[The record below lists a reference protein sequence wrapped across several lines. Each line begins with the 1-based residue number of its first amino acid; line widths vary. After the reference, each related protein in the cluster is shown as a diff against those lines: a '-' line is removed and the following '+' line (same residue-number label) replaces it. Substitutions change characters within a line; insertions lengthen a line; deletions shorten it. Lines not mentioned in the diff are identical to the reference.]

1 MNKLIK
7 AGFLLVLVCVVST
20 ISVDASAQLVNRI
33 YSYADVAELVM
44 PAVVNISSDKKVD
57 MRQSHPMF
65 DDPMFRR
72 FFGDPDQGSER
83 IQKSLGSGVV
93 ISSDGYILTSNH
105 VIEGATKV
113 RVSFSDELEYE
124 AEIIGQ
130 DKKTDVALIKIDKT
144 GLDFLEFGDS
154 SILRVGDQVMAVGN
168 PFGIGQTITVG
179 IVSALGRSIGLIDYE
194 DFIQTDASI
203 NPGNSGGAL
212 VDMDGRLVGI
222 NTAMLSR
229 SGGSQGVG
237 FAIPVNMANKIIGML
252 KADGKVTRAWL
263 GVVPQ
268 KIGSA
273 LADALGMDKPQ
284 GVLLSSVTDDTPAS
298 KAGLKEGDIILS
310 ADGIAMNDVSTLRNY
325 ISLCGIGHKAK
336 LIILRD
342 NKEKKVTVKLGE
354 FPDNIAAAE
363 VEEEEKTSDKI
374 DGVTVKVLNDSYR
387 QQLDFDDDVKGLVV
401 IEVAQDSNAAHEGL
415 RKGDIITEV
424 NQNEVNSLKSFKKA
438 IGENNK
444 KPLLLRILRG
454 GRNSFLAI
462 PR

>member
-7 AGFLLVLVCVVST
+7 AGFLLALICVVST
-20 ISVDASAQLVNRI
+20 IPVDATAQLVDRNF
-33 YSYADVAELVM
+33 SYADVAELVM
-44 PAVVNISSDKKVD
+44 PGVVNISSDKKID
-57 MRQSHPMF
+57 MRQAHPMF

-72 FFGDPDQGSER
+72 FFGDPDQGTER
-83 IQKSLGSGVV
+83 VEKSLGSGVV

-113 RVSFSDELEYE
+113 RVSFSDQVEYE

-130 DKKTDVALIKIDKT
+130 DKKTDVALIKIDKEE
-144 GLDFLEFGDS
+144 LDYIEFGDS
-154 SILRVGDQVMAVGN
+154 SALRIGDQVMAVGN

-194 DFIQTDASI
+194 EFIQTDASI

-212 VDMDGRLVGI
+212 VDMDGKLVGI

-237 FAIPVNMANKIIGML
+237 FAIPVNMASKIMGML

-268 KIGSA
+268 KINSA
-273 LADALGMDKPQ
+273 LADALGMGKPR

-298 KAGLKEGDIILS
+298 KAGLKEGDVILS
-310 ADGIAMNDVSTLRNY
+310 ADGREMNDVSTLRNY
-325 ISLCGIGHKAK
+325 ISLCGVGHKAK

-342 NKEKKVTVKLGE
+342 NKEKNVTVKLGE
-354 FPDNIAAAE
+354 FPDNLAELE

-387 QQLDFDDDVKGLVV
+387 QQLSLEDDVKGLVV
-401 IEVAQDSNAAHEGL
+401 VEVAQDSNAAHEGL

-424 NQNEVNSLKSFKKA
+424 NQTVVDSLKSFKKA
-438 IGENNK
+438 IGDNK
-444 KPLLLRILRG
+444 KPMLLRILRN
-454 GRNSFLAI
+454 GRNSFMAI

>member
-1 MNKLIK
+1 MNNLIK
-7 AGFLLVLVCVVST
+7 AGLLLALICVVST
-20 ISVDASAQLVNRI
+20 IPVDATAQLVTRNF
-33 YSYADVAELVM
+33 SYADVAELVM
-44 PAVVNISSDKKVD
+44 PTVVNISSDKKVD
-57 MRQSHPMF
+57 MRQAHPMF
-65 DDPMFRR
+65 DDPMYRR
-72 FFGDPDQGSER
+72 FFGDPDQGAER
-83 IQKSLGSGVV
+83 VEKSLGSGVV

-113 RVSFSDELEYE
+113 RVSFSDEVEYE

-130 DKKTDVALIKIDKT
+130 DKKTDVALIKIDKQ
-144 GLDFLEFGDS
+144 GLDFIELGDS

-194 DFIQTDASI
+194 EFIQTDASI

-212 VDMDGRLVGI
+212 VDMEGKLVGI

-237 FAIPVNMANKIIGML
+237 FAIPVNMASKIMDML

-268 KIGSA
+268 KISSA
-273 LADALGMDKPQ
+273 LADALGMGKPR
-284 GVLLSSVTDDTPAS
+284 GVLLSSVTEDTPAA

-310 ADGIAMNDVSTLRNY
+310 ADGREMNDVATLRNY
-325 ISLCGIGHKAK
+325 ISLCGVGHKAK

-342 NKEKKVTVKLGE
+342 NKEKNMTVKLGE
-354 FPDNIAAAE
+354 FPDNLAAE
-363 VEEEEKTSDKI
+363 GVEEEEKTSDKI
-374 DGVTVKVLNDSYR
+374 EGVTVKVLNDSYR
-387 QQLDFDDDVKGLVV
+387 QQLNLEDDVKGLVV
-401 IEVAQDSNAAHEGL
+401 VEVAQDSNAAHEGL

-424 NQNEVNSLKSFKKA
+424 NQTVVNNLKSFKKA
-438 IGENNK
+438 IGDNK
-444 KPLLLRILRG
+444 KPILLRMLRN
-454 GRNSFLAI
+454 GRNSFMAI